1 MRHSTPS
8 IESQLGHSDLD
19 GISLKQRDK
28 TEETIN
34 IGPAKKDF
42 PRLRDFPLGPVGES
56 RNLGKTFLAGTVH
69 ELEEKETK
77 YGPSELP
84 RRRLNG
90 QKPEMLVWFRSF
102 VTVSCRCLQ
111 QNLEESVVCRM
122 SPFVAV
128 CRMSSV
134 VPW

>member
-1 MRHSTPS
+1 MSLSKELLRISTS
-8 IESQLGHSDLD
+8 TRIFSDHLY
-19 GISLKQRDK
+19 
-28 TEETIN
+28 
-34 IGPAKKDF
+34 
-42 PRLRDFPLGPVGES
+42 
-56 RNLGKTFLAGTVH
+56 FLH

-84 RRRLNG
+84 RRRLNDR

-128 CRMSSV
+128 RRMSSV